1 MIKNVPHLLGNVFFL
16 IKTFLASLFL
26 KSFQVPNLHKKST
39 SLFIKLVFRNI

>member
-26 KSFQVPNLHKKST
+26 KFPSPKST
-39 SLFIKLVFRNI
+39 QKVNFVIY